1 MVGELGRDYQGQAYY
16 METQYDRGRIT
27 MKTRSACS
35 QIAALT
41 SPQINSPEVPA
52 QTVPQPQPE
61 PKLTPAE
68 AKRKA
73 AEEKRKE
80 AEAAAE
86 DARKQTEWEAEQKR
100 KEAEL
105 TALQA
110 EQARKQAEAAAE
122 QARKQAEWEAEQ
134 ARKQAEWEDRRNILL
149 GQKAQIEKVVIP
161 LKIKN
166 NSMRLN
172 VGLGDQVVAML
183 LDTGA
188 ASSLITNSLASSLIR
203 DDQARYIGLTK
214 MTTASGEVVTAKEVV
229 IYEVKL
235 GNQVVRNVKATV
247 VPGDIEL
254 LLGANVLNA
263 IGPYMVD
270 SSKSQL
276 IFTVKTNAT
285 KNEQA
290 GL

>member
-1 MVGELGRDYQGQAYY
+1 VMRQEQYAMIDTSNNGYWSWRGQLRKNGAITMVGELGRDYQGQAYY

-105 TALQA
+105 TAWQA

-203 DDQARYIGLTK
+203 DDQAR
-214 MTTASGEVVTAKEVV
+214 
-229 IYEVKL
+229 
-235 GNQVVRNVKATV
+235 
-247 VPGDIEL
+247 
-254 LLGANVLNA
+254 
-263 IGPYMVD
+263 
-270 SSKSQL
+270 
-276 IFTVKTNAT
+276 
-285 KNEQA
+285 
-290 GL
+290 